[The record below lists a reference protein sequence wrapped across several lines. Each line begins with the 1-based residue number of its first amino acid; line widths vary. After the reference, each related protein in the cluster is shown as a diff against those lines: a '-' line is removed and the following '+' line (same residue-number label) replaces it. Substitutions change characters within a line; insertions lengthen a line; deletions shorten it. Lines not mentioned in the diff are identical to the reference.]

1 MKIYKLHR
9 NSDFKNQ
16 PEGSSKLIVNC
27 NINYEFGSLST
38 EDGFD
43 LVIEYPYG
51 YLSGTTSSFNDKVLI
66 GHILLPDNSLCL
78 ISQIADYQNGEYA
91 EVAILKNSTYRPILR
106 AALNLSDKFPI
117 EGAAKLNGKGET
129 LIYFTDY
136 NNPQRWLNLTNPQ
149 VAINSNLFV
158 TGDLDELLYFPKYN
172 NSEVNLIAVETGGN
186 LPCGAYIPVYKYSD
200 EFYNETD
207 VSYNSHV
214 ISLGDG
220 VVLGNTQYDGGIV
233 NSNSNKQIT
242 LQLATP
248 DTKYTFVHLYLI
260 YKASTTYVVYDCGY
274 KNINNP
280 ITINSL
286 TGLSTVPIETV
297 TVKRANYTT
306 AKTVTQLDSV
316 LYWGNLKG
324 REDFDFQP
332 YVNNIKITPRTLGK
346 SLTVANKADFRN
358 ELTIYNERGFLHDE
372 VYAFYASFFIEDE
385 KGSYETKAYHIPG
398 RQARIVTY
406 GGDATTPN
414 ITGGLAISYND
425 GVSKTVNL
433 DETESLNS
441 IQVNYSLNNGSGFPH
456 ASSLENV
463 INQSGTLNL
472 VNNTLSYDINTVSYP
487 ASSLTKGTVALL
499 KQYSV
504 SGYQGYYY
512 VKVNDNGNPTLN
524 PTTGYIDYVHSIELV
539 RKSTD
544 AVISNNIQLQGLN
557 YSSQGVYRIKPIQ
570 NDYVSN
576 GELSFTTN
584 LMVINNTDP
593 SPAGQM
599 YTVNNGAKVFHAFP
613 TGQGASGTS
622 AMGFWENQN
631 ENYSTTDNW
640 LVRDNIGQ
648 QTGNFKSQKVR
659 HHRFPHASK
668 NNGFQLHVNSTGS
681 EVSPTPMISANY
693 DQVNILGIDLTYV
706 TIPDELATKVK
717 KVNIYYAKQSIADKL
732 IVGQSIAL
740 HDNELYQY
748 FNASETSVNL
758 TTNVITATFP
768 YGSAQNNDILIFTDL
783 GGLTGL
789 SLNTRYYTVN
799 VSGSTLQISLTLGGS
814 PIDLTGS
821 TSPAF
826 DFYLLRAGNSA
837 GSTSGYQFL
846 PPTVSH
852 SGGNIEMINQFDGSK
867 LGYFIPDRK
876 YIRCSPFDNVSSDT
890 ISNVTHINVLYKLN
904 TIYNS
909 VYTASSTNTG
919 GGNPQTNFQFLT
931 DNGSCEV
938 DYQWRMDS
946 KTLAQTY
953 CVQTSYDIFNRA
965 IKKYNYIESVPG
977 YPAPRENFDG
987 RDSNSF
993 IYGTTKDVYHYKSD
1007 KVVLSELYIDL
1018 NATVNPNTPQNV
1030 ASYNQIYTSPEFG
1043 QTDLITSPK
1052 NSDIYLVNLCAFK
1065 EDLFQNF
1072 ESKELAFAG
1081 SFNTNPSYFG
1091 LFGGDTFTNY
1101 YGYRSVVDLKLLIN
1115 TILGNT
1121 DYISAYF
1128 MKFLH
1133 YFICQSI
1140 SNINYRNNGTTD
1152 QDTYFPFII
1161 NNVSTFL
1168 QLPLI
1173 PNGQANFYGYN
1184 RAYNTVNDINQPQI
1198 GEMFKMNVNVD
1209 TFPTRIIR
1217 SAKDNVQS
1225 IYDNYRVVLANDY
1238 TDLPKDRGQIWAL
1251 KGAFNKLNIFL
1262 ENTFRE
1268 TMGRE
1273 RLLTQSAEAYIGAGD
1288 IFAVPPRELT
1298 SADGGY
1304 AGSMSQWAINVT
1316 PYGLFFVDVNRG
1328 RLFLKTEGLDEISLP
1343 DMFYFFQDQS
1353 KFGFRE
1359 SLFAMIDASE
1369 EYINWYPGATI
1380 GLNQVVKYNNAYYIS
1395 LINPN
1400 TTIPTNTANWSLVF
1414 NTEDVELLGMDSV
1427 YQGFRSAYDPQYKRI
1442 VLSKFDVRV
1451 NLNANFG
1458 GIYVEQYTPVVEDN
1472 GKTFFKDGQLQILTY
1487 VEEGGSYY
1495 TPIKFTNTTYF
1506 TTNKW
1511 TIAYYPEYKGWGSF
1525 YTYYPDRI
1533 FSSNDAVYSANRLS
1547 SSDPYT
1553 KLYEHNKQ
1561 TLPYFYLRT
1570 GPQTSTIDAIFN
1582 PAPEQVKEFKSI
1594 QFKTKANK
1602 YIGNKQSQEYLT
1614 TFDYYQ
1620 AYDSYQL
1627 SKDIPLENTVSARNL
1642 EGYWSINNFRDWFN
1656 NGKNIFEDIKNW
1668 ALNFNVADI
1677 NNNKHWNNLKRFV
1690 DNWFAVRLKYSN
1702 VEVSSNLLTSTP
1714 LYISQADVNE
1724 QIKLFV
1730 KITPPIGSTL
1740 IVGDLLRL
1748 TWSGNTAV
1756 GRIYDIPANATKTPT
1771 SVDYSGEFFTL
1782 NNHGLKTNDVI
1793 VFTSLGSITGISLN
1807 TRYYII
1813 NPSTNTFKISTIP
1826 GGGAI
1831 NLGGPGSPTMPTFNV
1846 LGEYYIELFDYH
1858 NLGSSTPQLTSLYQI
1873 IEVKL
1878 SLLDTVATYIKN
1890 PR

>member
-16 PEGSSKLIVNC
+16 PEGSSKLIINC
-27 NINYEFGSLST
+27 NINYEFGSLTT

-51 YLSGTTSSFNDKVLI
+51 YLSGTTSSFNDKILI

-78 ISQIADYQNGEYA
+78 ISQIADYQDGQYA

-129 LIYFTDY
+129 LIYFTDF

-172 NSEVNLIAVETGGN
+172 NSQVDLIEVSLGGN
-186 LPCGAYIPVYKYSD
+186 LPCGAYIPVYKYTD

-214 ISLGDG
+214 ISLGNG
-220 VVLGNTQYDGGIV
+220 TVLGNTEYDGGPGT
-233 NSNSNKQIT
+233 SNSNKLIT
-242 LQLATP
+242 LNIANP
-248 DTKYTFVHLYLI
+248 DTKYTFVHLYLV

-286 TGLSTVPIETV
+286 TGLSTVPLETV

-332 YVNNIKITPRTLGK
+332 YVNNIVINPNATPK
-346 SLTVANKADFRN
+346 SLTVTNKVDFRN
-358 ELTIYNERGFLHDE
+358 EITIYNERGFLHDE

-398 RQARIVTY
+398 RQARTVIYDGTAVS
-406 GGDATTPN
+406 PN
-414 ITGGLAISYND
+414 ITGGLAIVDSN
-425 GVSKTVNL
+425 GRVSNL

-441 IQVNYSLNNGSGFPH
+441 AQVNYRLNEGTGFSSLNTTTG
-456 ASSLENV
+456 
-463 INQSGTLNL
+463 NQSGSFY
-472 VNNTLSYDINTVSYP
+472 LSGSDLYIDYVVPNPSTQVLFNYN
-487 ASSLTKGTVALL
+487 VALL
-499 KQYSV
+499 KQ
-504 SGYQGYYY
+504 SGGSQSYYY
-512 VKVNDNGNPTLN
+512 VKILTTTSTPGVGTTFYSHKVSILKTSTNAPIPGTTITLSANGIFKVP
-524 PTTGYIDYVHSIELV
+524 S
-539 RKSTD
+539 
-544 AVISNNIQLQGLN
+544 ISN
-557 YSSQGVYRIKPIQ
+557 
-570 NDYVSN
+570 DYISN
-576 GELSFTTN
+576 GAFNSGTGVMT
-584 LMVINNTDP
+584 ISNTDP

-599 YTVNNGAKVFHAFP
+599 YTVNNGAKVFHAFA
-613 TGQGASGTS
+613 TGNGTVN
-622 AMGFWENQN
+622 MGFWQN
-631 ENYSTTDNW
+631 ENETYANTNNW
-640 LVRDNIGQ
+640 LIKNSAGVTQVN
-648 QTGNFKSQKVR
+648 NFKGQKVR

-668 NNGFQLHVNSTGS
+668 NTGYQLHVNSTGS
-681 EVSPTPMISANY
+681 EVSPAAMVSTDY
-693 DQVNILGIDLTYV
+693 EQVNILGIDLTSV
-706 TIPDELATKVK
+706 TIPTELANKIK

-740 HDNELYQY
+740 HDNSLYRKTGSY
-748 FNASETSVNL
+748 TASQVNL
-758 TTNVITATFP
+758 TTNVISLVSN
-768 YGSAQNNDILIFTDL
+768 YAQNDDILIFTNI
-783 GGLTGL
+783 GTITGI
-789 SLNTRYYTVN
+789 SLNTKYYVIN
-799 VSGSTLQISLTLGGS
+799 VASNTFQISKTLGGS
-814 PIDLTGS
+814 AIDLGGT
-821 TSPAF
+821 TITLPIMQILRKF
-826 DFYLLRAGNSA
+826 QYLPDTAIHSAGN
-837 GSTSGYQFL
+837 L
-846 PPTVSH
+846 
-852 SGGNIEMINQFDGSK
+852 EMINQFSSSEGSF
-867 LGYFIPDRK
+867 LTDRK
-876 YIRCSPFDNVSSDT
+876 YIRCSPFDNVATDT

-904 TIYNS
+904 TSYNN
-909 VYTASSTNTG
+909 VYCKSSTITG
-919 GGNPQTNFQFLT
+919 TTPAYPQSNFSSLST
-931 DNGSCEV
+931 NGSCEI
-938 DYQWRMDS
+938 DYQWRMDNKS
-946 KTLAQTY
+946 TAETY

-965 IKKYNYIESVPG
+965 VKKYNYIESVPG
-977 YPAPRENFDG
+977 YPLPHEYFD
-987 RDSNSF
+987 DSDINNF
-993 IYGTTKDVYHYKSD
+993 IYGTDKSIFHHKSD
-1007 KVVLSELYIDL
+1007 KVVLSELYVDL
-1018 NATVNPNTPQNV
+1018 NSTVNDNTKQTSAV
-1030 ASYNQIYTSPEFG
+1030 YNQNNTSPELTKPDNFSEYEI
-1043 QTDLITSPK
+1043 QYT
-1052 NSDIYLVNLCAFK
+1052 DIYLVNLCAFK

-1072 ESKELAFAG
+1072 ENKELAFAG
-1081 SFNTNPSYFG
+1081 SFNANVSYSG
-1091 LFGGDTFTNY
+1091 IFGGDTFSNY
-1101 YGYRSVVDLKLLIN
+1101 YGYRSTVDLAAIAN
-1115 TILGNT
+1115 TVLGSGN
-1121 DYISAYF
+1121 YISAYF

-1152 QDTYFPFII
+1152 QDTYFPFTI
-1161 NNVSTFL
+1161 NNVSSFL
-1168 QLPLI
+1168 RFPLI
-1173 PNGQANFYGYN
+1173 PNGQANYYTYN
-1184 RAYNTVNDINQPQI
+1184 QAYNTVNDINQPQI
-1198 GEMFKMNVNVD
+1198 GEMFKLNVNVD

-1328 RLFLKTEGLDEISLP
+1328 RVFLKTEGLDEISLP

-1359 SLFAMIDASE
+1359 SLFSLIDSKYITWYAGAS
-1369 EYINWYPGATI
+1369 I
-1380 GLNQVVKYNNAYYIS
+1380 GTNQIVKYNNSYYINL
-1395 LINPN
+1395 LIGAN
-1400 TTIPTNTANWSLVF
+1400 TTIPTNTANWSLLF
-1414 NTEDVELLGMDSV
+1414 NSEDIELLGMDSV

-1442 VLSKFDVRV
+1442 VLSKFDVLV
-1451 NLNANFG
+1451 NQNENFV
-1458 GIYVEQYTPVVEDN
+1458 GIYVPQYPLSNQDN
-1472 GKTFFKDGQLQILTY
+1472 NKIFFKDNQLQKYIY
-1487 VEEGGSYY
+1487 VSEETSYFV
-1495 TPIKFTNTTYF
+1495 PVKFTDTDVF
-1506 TTNKW
+1506 TINKW

-1533 FSSNDAVYSANRLS
+1533 FSSNDSVYSANRLS
-1547 SSDPYT
+1547 SSNPYT

-1656 NGKNIFEDIKNW
+1656 NGKNIFDDIKNW

-1677 NNNKHWNNLKRFV
+1677 NNNKHWSNLKRFV
-1690 DNWFAVRLKYSN
+1690 DNWFAVRLKYTN
-1702 VEVSSNLLTSTP
+1702 VELSSNLLTSTP

-1740 IVGDLLRL
+1740 VVGDLLRFS
-1748 TWSGNTAV
+1748 WSGITAV
-1756 GRIYDIPANATKTPT
+1756 GRIYDIPNSATKTPT
-1771 SVDYSGEFFTL
+1771 NVDYVGEFFTL
-1782 NNHGLKTNDVI
+1782 NNNGLANGDVI
-1793 VFTSLGSITGISLN
+1793 IFSNLGSITGISLN

-1813 NPSTNTFKISTIP
+1813 AVSTNTFKISETP
-1826 GGGAI
+1826 GGNAV
-1831 NLGGPGSPTMPTFNV
+1831 NLGGPVSPTMPTFNV
-1846 LGEYYIELFDYH
+1846 LGPLYIELFDYN
-1858 NLGSSTPQLTSLYQI
+1858 NLGSSTYQLTSLYKI
-1873 IEVKL
+1873 TEVKL

>member
-27 NINYEFGSLST
+27 NINYEFGSLTT

-51 YLSGTTSSFNDKVLI
+51 YLSGTTSSFNDKILI

-129 LIYFTDY
+129 LIYFTDF

-172 NSEVNLIAVETGGN
+172 NSQVDLIEVSLGGN
-186 LPCGAYIPVYKYSD
+186 LPCGAYIPVYKYTD

-214 ISLGDG
+214 ISLGNG
-220 VVLGNTQYDGGIV
+220 TVLGNTEYDGGAGT
-233 NSNSNKQIT
+233 SNSNKLIT
-242 LQLATP
+242 LNIANP
-248 DTKYTFVHLYLI
+248 DTKYTFVHLYLV
-260 YKASTTYVVYDCGY
+260 YKASTVYVVYDCGY

-286 TGLSTVPIETV
+286 TGLSTVPLETV

-332 YVNNIKITPRTLGK
+332 YVNNIVISPNATPK
-346 SLTVANKADFRN
+346 SLTVTNKVDFRN
-358 ELTIYNERGFLHDE
+358 EITIYNQRGFLHDE

-398 RQARIVTY
+398 RQARTVIY
-406 GGDATTPN
+406 GGTAASPN
-414 ITGGLAISYND
+414 ITGGLAIADSN
-425 GVSKTVNL
+425 GLVSNL

-441 IQVNYSLNNGSGFPH
+441 AQVNYRLNEGTGFSSLNTPTG
-456 ASSLENV
+456 
-463 INQSGTLNL
+463 NQSGSFY
-472 VNNTLSYDINTVSYP
+472 LSGSDLYIDYVVPDPTPQVLFNYN
-487 ASSLTKGTVALL
+487 VALL
-499 KQYSV
+499 KQ
-504 SGYQGYYY
+504 SGGGQAYYY
-512 VKVNDNGNPTLN
+512 VKILTTTSTPGANTTFYSHKVSILKTSTNAPIPGTLINLWGTVTNGS
-524 PTTGYIDYVHSIELV
+524 TGVFKV
-539 RKSTD
+539 RP
-544 AVISNNIQLQGLN
+544 ISN
-557 YSSQGVYRIKPIQ
+557 
-570 NDYVSN
+570 DYISN
-576 GELSFTTN
+576 GAFNSGTGIMT
-584 LMVINNTDP
+584 ISNTDP

-599 YTVNNGAKVFHAFP
+599 YTVNNGAKVFHAFA
-613 TGQGASGTS
+613 TGNGT
-622 AMGFWENQN
+622 ANMGFWQN
-631 ENYSTTDNW
+631 ENETYSNTNNW
-640 LVRDNIGQ
+640 LVKDNNGNQIN
-648 QTGNFKSQKVR
+648 NFKQQKVR

-668 NNGFQLHVNSTGS
+668 NTGYQLHVNSTGS
-681 EVSPTPMISANY
+681 EVVPTAITSTNY
-693 DQVNILGIDLTYV
+693 EQVNILGINLS
-706 TIPDELATKVK
+706 TISIPNELAAKIK
-717 KVNIYYAKQSIADKL
+717 KVNIYYAKQNIADKL

-740 HDNELYQY
+740 HDNNLYRQVGPY
-748 FNASETSVNL
+748 TATAVDIAS
-758 TTNVITATFP
+758 NVITLASS
-768 YGSAQNNDILIFTDL
+768 YAQTDDILIFTNV
-783 GGLTGL
+783 GTITGI
-789 SLNTRYYTVN
+789 SINVRYYVIN
-799 VSGSTLQISLTLGGS
+799 VVSNTFQISQTLGGTE
-814 PIDLTGS
+814 INLEGTTG
-821 TSPAF
+821 TLPTMYMLRKF
-826 DFYLLRAGNSA
+826 QYLPDTAIHSAGN
-837 GSTSGYQFL
+837 L
-846 PPTVSH
+846 
-852 SGGNIEMINQFDGSK
+852 EMINQFSSP
-867 LGYFIPDRK
+867 LGRLLADRK
-876 YIRCSPFDNVSSDT
+876 YIRCSPFDNVATDT
-890 ISNVTHINVLYKLN
+890 ISNATHINVLYKLN
-904 TIYNS
+904 TSYNN
-909 VYTASSTNTG
+909 VYSAASRNTEISPAY
-919 GGNPQTNFQFLT
+919 PQSNFSYLDLS
-931 DNGSCEV
+931 DNGSCEI
-938 DYQWRMDS
+938 DYQWRMDNKS
-946 KTLAQTY
+946 TAATY

-977 YPAPRENFDG
+977 YPLPHPYFD
-987 RDSNSF
+987 DNDINNF
-993 IYGTTKDVYHYKSD
+993 IYGTTKNIFHHKSD
-1007 KVVLSELYIDL
+1007 KTVLSELYVDL
-1018 NATVNPNTPQNV
+1018 NSTINNNTRQNSVVYDQNYVNPELSKPDNF
-1030 ASYNQIYTSPEFG
+1030 PEY
-1043 QTDLITSPK
+1043 SPK
-1052 NSDIYLVNLCAFK
+1052 FSDIYLVNICSFK
-1065 EDLFQNF
+1065 TDVFQNF
-1072 ESKELAFAG
+1072 ENKELAFAG
-1081 SFNTNPSYFG
+1081 SFNAGPSYSG
-1091 LFGGDTFTNY
+1091 IFGGDTFSNY
-1101 YGYRSVVDLKLLIN
+1101 YGYRSTVDLAAIAN
-1115 TILGNT
+1115 TVLGSGN
-1121 DYISAYF
+1121 YISAYF

-1152 QDTYFPFII
+1152 QDTYFPFTI
-1161 NNVSTFL
+1161 NNVSSFL
-1168 QLPLI
+1168 RFPLI
-1173 PNGQANFYGYN
+1173 PNGQANYYTYN
-1184 RAYNTVNDINQPQI
+1184 QAYNTVNDINQPQI
-1198 GEMFKMNVNVD
+1198 GEMFKIDVNVD

-1328 RLFLKTEGLDEISLP
+1328 RVFLKTEGLDEISLP

-1359 SLFAMIDASE
+1359 SLFSLIDSKYITWYAS
-1369 EYINWYPGATI
+1369 ATI
-1380 GLNQVVKYNNAYYIS
+1380 GTNQIVKYNNSYYIS
-1395 LINPN
+1395 LIDSN
-1400 TTIPTNTANWSLVF
+1400 TTIPTNTANWSLLF
-1414 NTEDVELLGMDSV
+1414 NSEDVELLGMDSV

-1442 VLSKFDVRV
+1442 VLSKFDVLV
-1451 NLNANFG
+1451 NQNANFV
-1458 GIYVEQYTPVVEDN
+1458 GIYVPQYILSDQDN
-1472 GKTFFKDGQLQILTY
+1472 NKIFFKDNQLQKYIY
-1487 VEEGGSYY
+1487 VSGGTSYFV
-1495 TPIKFTNTTYF
+1495 PVKFTDTNVF
-1506 TTNKW
+1506 TINKW
-1511 TIAYYPEYKGWGSF
+1511 TLAYYPEYKGWGSF

-1547 SSDPYT
+1547 SADPYT

-1582 PAPEQVKEFKSI
+1582 PAPEQIKEFKSI

-1627 SKDIPLENTVSARNL
+1627 SKYITLENTVSARNL
-1642 EGYWSINNFRDWFN
+1642 EGYWSINDFRDWFN

-1677 NNNKHWNNLKRFV
+1677 NNNKHWSNLKRFV
-1690 DNWFAVRLKYSN
+1690 DNWFAVRLQYTN
-1702 VEVSSNLLTSTP
+1702 VEVSSNLLTATP
-1714 LYISQADVNE
+1714 LYISQADANE

-1740 IVGDLLRL
+1740 IVGDLIRL
-1748 TWSGNTAV
+1748 TWSGITAV
-1756 GRIYDIPANATKTPT
+1756 GRIYDIPATTTKSPT
-1771 SVDYSGEFFTL
+1771 SIDFAGNTFTL
-1782 NNHGLKTNDVI
+1782 NNHGLQNGNVIEFTNIGSVSN
-1793 VFTSLGSITGISLN
+1793 TSITVG

-1813 NPSTNTFKISTIP
+1813 DSSTNTFRISTIP
-1826 GGGAI
+1826 GGSQIDLIGTSA
-1831 NLGGPGSPTMPTFNV
+1831 TMPTFKV
-1846 LGEYYIELFDYH
+1846 LGLCYVELFDYN
-1858 NLGSSTPQLTSLYQI
+1858 NLGSSTPQLTSLYKI
-1873 IEVKL
+1873 TEVKL